1 MAATAAKRCRRSTLF
16 LGDFV
21 LAKRLAPS
29 LSSFSVT
36 ATSMTAAKSP
46 IGHGRSHQRLES
58 IQLFM
63 KLGAG
68 CELDRRLIGLADLN
82 SYSSAERQHRT
93 QSEEAPS
100 DA

>member
-1 MAATAAKRCRRSTLF
+1 
-16 LGDFV
+16 
-21 LAKRLAPS
+21 
-29 LSSFSVT
+29 
-36 ATSMTAAKSP
+36 
-46 IGHGRSHQRLES
+46 
-58 IQLFM
+58 M